1 MIISTLFII
10 TFTLSLLTFWL
21 LLKHLDYD
29 VFKITIFNV
38 YLYFLMAF
46 SYLGIPILYFMLD
59 DYRAAFVTDRNLI
72 LQLFYYSIISLYLT
86 TIIYLFIDRLVC
98 TPTDSKNSVPNI
110 ETDIGYRLTL
120 YLGIALFLIGLSVFA
135 LYGAQ
140 VGFTNLPLYVAAFG
154 DKFDVALARS
164 RTGAEIENLRWY
176 NLFMQDMLFI
186 GTLILVLNCKRH
198 IRNIP
203 LKMVGLASIVIVTA
217 IIFMAGAEK
226 IKIVQLILG
235 LFIAFSL
242 LASNRFSV
250 SKFVFPMGIAFLAL
264 IASYWTLMGDDS
276 LGAALNGITSRTLT
290 AQLQAAYHH
299 LDYIAMTGN
308 YLHGTTFPNPKE
320 IFPFEPVSFSQEL
333 MIWVHGE
340 DALGIR
346 GSFPAIYWAEMY
358 VNFGTIGIIT
368 GSVFIG
374 LYLGVLDWLLR
385 PKNKDILAIAF
396 YTWFILHFKDFAIT
410 SLANFIIDTHFV
422 IMASILFSMKL
433 VITSEASRKLQI
445 REG

>member
-1 MIISTLFII
+1 MITSTLFII
-10 TFTLSLLTFWL
+10 TFALSLLTFWL

-29 VFKITIFNV
+29 AFKITIFNV

-59 DYRAAFVTDRNLI
+59 GYRAEFVTDRNLI
-72 LQLFYYSIISLYLT
+72 LQLFYYSVISLYLT
-86 TIIYLFIDRLVC
+86 TIIYLFIDRLAC
-98 TPTDSKNSVPNI
+98 TQTESENSVPKI
-110 ETDIGYRLTL
+110 GADIGDRLTL
-120 YLGIALFLIGLSVFA
+120 YLGIALSLIGLSVFA
-135 LYGAQ
+135 LYGSQ
-140 VGFTNLPLYVAAFG
+140 VGFTNLPIYVAAFG
-154 DKFDVALARS
+154 DKFDIALARS

-176 NLFMQDMLFI
+176 KLFMNDMLFI
-186 GTLILVLNCKRH
+186 GTLILALNCKRY

-203 LKMVGLASIVIVTA
+203 LKMVGLLSIVIVTA
-217 IIFMAGAEK
+217 IIFIAGAEK

-250 SKFVFPMGIAFLAL
+250 SKFAIPTSIAFLAL

-276 LGAALNGITSRTLT
+276 LSAALNGITSRTLT

-299 LDYIAMTGN
+299 LDYIAVTGN
-308 YLHGTTFPNPKE
+308 YLYGTTFPNPKG

-374 LYLGVLDWLLR
+374 LYLAVLDWLLR
-385 PKNKDILAIAF
+385 PKNKDILVIAF

-422 IMASILFSMKL
+422 ILASILFSMKL
-433 VITSEASRKLQI
+433 VIKSQASRILQT